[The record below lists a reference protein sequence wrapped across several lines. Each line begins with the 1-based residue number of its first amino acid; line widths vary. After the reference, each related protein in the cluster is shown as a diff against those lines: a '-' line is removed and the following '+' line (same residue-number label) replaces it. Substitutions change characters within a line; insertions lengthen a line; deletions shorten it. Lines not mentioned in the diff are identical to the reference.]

1 MFTSCVF
8 YKQPKAA
15 LRWLE
20 QAFGFEVTLLVEG
33 PDGDERNIH
42 SQLSFRGEG
51 RLIVGGE
58 WAEWVKSPRSLSDN
72 NTQIV
77 RVQLPADLDA
87 HCERARAAG
96 ARIVQEPKTEFYGE
110 RTYRCV
116 DLEGHHWTFAQ
127 TVQQLSMAEM
137 EKAGGVKIQGSL

>member
-1 MFTSCVF
+1 MFISAIF

-20 QAFGFEVTLLVEG
+20 QAFGFEVTLLVEA
-33 PDGDERNIH
+33 PDGNESH
-42 SQLSFRGEG
+42 LHAQLSVGGEG
-51 RLIVGGE
+51 ELMVGGE
-58 WAEWVKSPRSLSDN
+58 WAGWTKSPRSLSGA
-72 NTQIV
+72 NTQSV
-77 RVQLPADLDA
+77 RVRLAAGLDA

-96 ARIVQEPKTEFYGE
+96 ALIEEEPTTQFFGE

-127 TVQQLSMAEM
+127 RVQQLSVADM
-137 EKAGGVKIQGSL
+137 EKAGGVKIKGSL